1 MKDGLHPWN
10 DRQSGR
16 YPAGFIEACRRSV
29 DGIDSET
36 RREKRVNRERQ
47 LESSSSRIEPVSVVG
62 AGLAGSE
69 AAWQLAERGV
79 PVRLFDMKPE
89 RLSPAHSSQDFAEL
103 VCSNSLRANTLGNA
117 VGLLKEEMRRLGS
130 LVIRVADATAVP
142 AGKALAVDRVRFA
155 RGITEAIEAHP
166 NIEVRRERV
175 TRIPESRPVILA
187 TGPLTDSELAEDLG
201 RVLGEKYL
209 YFYDAISPTLY
220 ADSIDDDIVFR
231 ASRYDVG
238 EDGEGDYL
246 NVALARDEYYA
257 FVEALL
263 DAETVPLHE
272 FEAALYF
279 EGCLPIEEMARRG
292 RETLAFGPM
301 KPVVLVDPRTGR
313 RPYAVVQL
321 RQEDRSGTLWN
332 LVGCQTK
339 LRVGEQKRIFRML
352 PGLGEAVF
360 ARFGS
365 IHRNTYVNAPVQ
377 LDERLQLRARPGVH
391 LAGQMAGVEGY
402 VESAA
407 LGYLAGV
414 GVAREWL
421 GLPQELPPPDT
432 AHGALLRHLQNA
444 DSKHFQ
450 PMNVNYGLFPPLD
463 PEVLRAPANPGG
475 RRKKLPKREKNQKLA
490 ERALESLVSY
500 RARVRLTTSS
510 SQGGAS

>member
-1 MKDGLHPWN
+1 VE
-10 DRQSGR
+10 S
-16 YPAGFIEACRRSV
+16 PAS
-29 DGIDSET
+29 D
-36 RREKRVNRERQ
+36 K
-47 LESSSSRIEPVSVVG
+47 EPVVVVG

-89 RLSPAHSSQDFAEL
+89 RLSPAHSSGDFAEL

-117 VGLLKEEMRRLGS
+117 VGLLKEEMRQLGS
-130 LVIRVADATAVP
+130 LVLRVADETAVP

-155 RGITEAIEAHP
+155 RGVTEAIEDHP
-166 NIEVRRERV
+166 LIEIRRERV
-175 TRIPESRPVILA
+175 RRIPEARPVILA

-201 RVLGEKYL
+201 RVLGEEYL

-220 ADSIDDDIVFR
+220 ADSIDESIVFR
-231 ASRYDVG
+231 ASRYDEG
-238 EDGEGDYL
+238 EESAGDYL
-246 NVALARDEYYA
+246 NVPLSKEEYEG
-257 FVEALL
+257 FVDALL

-292 RETLAFGPM
+292 RQTLSFGPM
-301 KPVVLVDPRTGR
+301 KPVGLEDPRTGK

-339 LRVGEQKRIFRML
+339 LRVGEQKRLFRML
-352 PGLGEAVF
+352 PGLGGAIF

-365 IHRNTYVNAPVQ
+365 IHRNTYVNAPLQ
-377 LDERLQLRARPGVH
+377 LDERLQLKASPGVH

-414 GVAREWL
+414 GVARDRL
-421 GLPQELPPPDT
+421 GLPHELPPAET

-444 DSKHFQ
+444 DAKHFQ

-463 PEVLRAPANPGG
+463 RDVLLRPAEPGARAG

-490 ERALESLVSY
+490 ERALDALAPY
-500 RARVRLTTSS
+500 RAEVCKVEPEV
-510 SQGGAS
+510 A